1 MFSVMRSMR
10 AAVPARSEL
19 TLILGASAFAPAMIV
34 VNNPESP
41 GITSAALVA
50 VGIALLALTVRA
62 VFVVGGA
69 ASAGA
74 TNAVATSL
82 FVLANTGFVAE
93 SVAMGRW
100 FIVTFTGLASW
111 VIYRFRDLKIVDM
124 AISAGTLI
132 LILTPVVTWVSNL
145 DIAVAD
151 ALTAGIEHVQFDAQ
165 PDVVVIVAD
174 GYASPS
180 VLDEFYSYD
189 NHDFIEHLHSLGFQ
203 VVQAMTSNYGRTALS
218 IPSFL
223 QLDYVLEDSVV
234 GPSARRR
241 MLAVLSGENNL
252 VDIMRSNGYHTVYVE
267 SGWLGTKCAAS
278 NDVCVHGPWPDEA
291 VYDIVHRSA
300 FRGLPGFEAGMS
312 FARGS
317 IHSMTWLDDELD
329 SYLGNEQPDFI
340 YVHVLAPHPPMFL
353 DSACRLEADE
363 GVAGFA
369 VGMPGLSESELGIR
383 RDAYVEQVICVNE
396 HLGRAAREA
405 AASGAIALI
414 LADHGPDLGRQMY
427 SDGDA
432 WNAAQRRERFGI
444 LLAVHHDGCDYGDL
458 VSLVNVSRRMVACL
472 SNAEF
477 PSLPDRFF
485 DLSRSEGESVVVELA
500 DAGS

>member
-1 MFSVMRSMR
+1 MFSVMRMR

-19 TLILGASAFAPAMIV
+19 TLILAASAFAPAMIV

-50 VGIALLALTVRA
+50 AAIALLALTVRA

-69 ASAGA
+69 SPAGA
-74 TNAVATSL
+74 TGAVATAV

-93 SVAMGRW
+93 SVALGRW
-100 FIVTFTGLASW
+100 FIVAITGLASW

-124 AISAGTLI
+124 AITAGTLI
-132 LILTPVVTWVSNL
+132 LILTPVVTWVSNW
-145 DIAVAD
+145 DD
-151 ALTAGIEHVQFDAQ
+151 AAIDASTTGIEVVQFDAQ

-174 GYASPS
+174 GYASTS

-189 NHDFIEHLHSLGFQ
+189 NRVFTEYLHSLGFQ

-234 GPSARRR
+234 GPSSRRR
-241 MLAVLSGENNL
+241 MLDVLSGENNF
-252 VDIMRSNGYHTVYVE
+252 VEVMRSNGYDTVYVE
-267 SGWLGTKCAAS
+267 SGWLGTTCATS
-278 NDVCVHGPWPDEA
+278 NDVCVHAPWPDEI
-291 VYDIVHRSA
+291 VYDTVHRSA

-329 SYLGNEQPDFI
+329 SYLGNGQPDFI

-353 DSACRLEADE
+353 DSACHLEADE
-363 GVAGFA
+363 KVAGFA
-369 VGMPGLSESELGIR
+369 VGMPGLSESEMSTR
-383 RDAYVEQVICVNE
+383 RDAYVEQVNCVNS
-396 HLGRAAREA
+396 HLERAARKA
-405 AASGAIALI
+405 SGSGAIALI
-414 LADHGPDLGRQMY
+414 LADHGPDQGRQMY

-444 LLAVHHDGCDYGDL
+444 LLAVLHDGCDYGDL
-458 VSLVNVSRRMVACL
+458 VSLVNVSRRMIACL
-472 SNAEF
+472 SDSEI
-477 PSLPDRFF
+477 PSLTDRYF
-485 DLSRSEGESVVVELA
+485 DLSRSEAYPVVIELA
-500 DAGS
+500 DSGS